1 MSRSQVAALVAV
13 LTVAALASAR
23 HAFRRPTRRLAE
35 IRAVLESGPI
45 GRRPGRGSGRSDRF
59 AAPDGLVAVVER
71 RLGDDLRTIDSSAQE
86 VATRVVLAS
95 LAGTGSTALAVA
107 SMMALGRLRPSPWW
121 LAVASVVGLTF
132 AWTTWRSVH
141 ERIDRARRDLQRAT
155 NDVVQLMAVALTT
168 DQSVEEALRF
178 AVSVGGGP
186 GTERIRHAVLAAPQR
201 GIPIWEALEH
211 VGRLYGRREL
221 CELATS
227 IERHG
232 TQGVSI
238 TDTVSGLA
246 STMRAAALDELER
259 DADKAN
265 ANLSGPTI
273 TFVVTT
279 VVFLAYP
286 LAIRISTAFG
296 G

>member
-1 MSRSQVAALVAV
+1 MTRGQAAAAVAV
-13 LTVAALASAR
+13 LSVAAFASIGY
-23 HAFRRPTRRLAE
+23 AFRRPVRRLAE
-35 IRAVLESGPI
+35 VRSILDSSEVGVPAGAGARRT
-45 GRRPGRGSGRSDRF
+45 GRWD
-59 AAPDGLVAVVER
+59 APDALVATVDR
-71 RLGDDLRTIDSSAQE
+71 RLGDDLRTIGSSPHE
-86 VATRVVLAS
+86 VATRLVLAAV
-95 LAGTGSTALAVA
+95 AGSGFTTLAVG
-107 SMMALGRLRPSPWW
+107 SMIALGRLQPSPWL
-121 LAVASVVGLTF
+121 LAVPAAIGSAF
-132 AWTTWRSVH
+132 SWTTWRSVRAQI
-141 ERIDRARRDLQRAT
+141 ERARRDLQRAT

-186 GTERIRHAVLAAPQR
+186 GTERIRQTVLAAPQR
-201 GIPIWEALEH
+201 GIPIWEALDH
-211 VGRLYGRREL
+211 VGRVHGRREL

-246 STMRAAALDELER
+246 SAMRAAALDELER
-259 DADKAN
+259 DADRAN

-286 LAIRISTAFG
+286 LAIRISAAFG